1 MRISSCLTVSFLILA
16 PGALRAQMSTLPDST
31 TQRIDRIFAAFTSET
46 PGCGVGVSR
55 DGKPVYMKT
64 FGMSNL
70 EYGIPLTPQTVF
82 ESGSVAKQFTAAA
95 IVMLALDGKLSLE
108 DDVRKYVPEVPVFR
122 GGPITIRML
131 LNHTSG
137 LRDQWGLLGLLNE
150 GPGQHVHSPETTV
163 DLVSRQKMLNFAP
176 GTRYLYSNTGYTLL
190 GVIVSRVSGKSLD
203 AFSQERLFKPLGM
216 TNTQWRDNYNEIVK
230 HRATAYTGGRGGF
243 TTNMPITNMVGNG
256 GLLFTIG
263 DMLTWMAN
271 LDDPKVGGPA
281 WRDSLEVR
289 GKLKN
294 GRTIPYALGLTHA
307 TFSGAHEIGHGG
319 STAGYQTWVGRYPDH
334 RLAVAVLCNVTNAG
348 PAALAHQV
356 ADVFIPRATAAPLP
370 TLTSIALTPAQQ
382 SAWSGI
388 FRDPMTD
395 AVMRFSPRGASV
407 ALDPSQIPLSAQSA
421 TTMRTQAVRYDL
433 MARAGRRT
441 VTRIAGDDTVVYEA
455 VQPADTSARAL
466 AQYVGSYSSEELGGS
481 VRITLENGSLVLHT
495 RPAER
500 ATLRALYKDS
510 FLVQGGQSIR
520 FIRDRAGKVTGFG
533 VFAGRVLD
541 VRFSRLAD

>member
-1 MRISSCLTVSFLILA
+1 MRISSVLTVSLLILA
-16 PGALRAQMSTLPDST
+16 PGTSRAQMSALPDSA
-31 TQRIDRIFAAFTSET
+31 TQRIDRIFAGFTSET

-55 DGKPVYMKT
+55 DGKPVYVKT

-70 EYGIPLTPQTVF
+70 EYGVPLTTQTVF

-108 DDVRKYVPEVPVFR
+108 DDVRKYIPEVPVFP

-190 GVIVSRVSGKSLD
+190 GVIISRVSGKSLD

-243 TTNMPITNMVGNG
+243 TTNMPITNMIGNG
-256 GLLFTIG
+256 GLLFTIN

-271 LDDPKVGGPA
+271 LDDPKVGGRA

-307 TFSGAHEIGHGG
+307 TFNGAREIGHGG
-319 STAGYQTWVGRYPDH
+319 STAGYQTWVGRYPAQK
-334 RLAVAVLCNVTNAG
+334 LAVAVLCNVTNAG
-348 PAALAHQV
+348 PASLAHMV
-356 ADVFIPRATAAPLP
+356 ADVFIPRGPMAQQQA
-370 TLTSIALTPAQQ
+370 LTSITLTPAQQ
-382 SAWSGI
+382 NAWSGI

-395 AVMRFSPRGASV
+395 AVIRFSPRASSV
-407 ALDPSQIPLSAQSA
+407 ALDQSQIPLAAQSA
-421 TTMRTQAVRYDL
+421 TTVRNPTVQYDL
-433 MARAGRRT
+433 SGRAGRRR
-441 VTRIAGDDTVVYEA
+441 VARITGEDTVVFEE
-455 VQPADTSARAL
+455 VQPADTSARTL
-466 AQYVGSYSSEELGGS
+466 AQYVGSYTSEELAGS
-481 VRITLENGSLVLHT
+481 VRITLEDGTLVLHT

-500 ATLRALYKDS
+500 STLRPSYKDS
-510 FLVQGGQSIR
+510 FLAPGGQSIR

-541 VRFSRLAD
+541 VRFKKD